1 MKAFIDCDCEILQ
14 KTLELFLKG
23 HAASAQDCDF
33 VISDEPQSSVKPLF
47 LIGEGGDLALPFSK
61 QMLLSKLE
69 DFQGELKRDLSEYG
83 AASAEDE
90 ICALF
95 DEFKAKIIEILR
107 RQNG

>member
-14 KTLELFLKG
+14 KTLELFLKDRV
-23 HAASAQDCDF
+23 ANAQDCDF

>member
-14 KTLELFLKG
+14 RTLELFLKD

-33 VISDEPQSSVKPLF
+33 VISDEPQSSAKRLF
-47 LIGEGGDLALPFSK
+47 LIGEDGDLTLPFSK
-61 QMLLSKLE
+61 NTLLSKLE
-69 DFQGELKRDLSEYG
+69 DFQGSLKRDFGEYD
-83 AASAEDE
+83 AAEEE

>member
-69 DFQGELKRDLSEYG
+69 DFQGELKWDFSEYDT
-83 AASAEDE
+83 AEAE

>member
-14 KTLELFLKG
+14 KTLELFLKD

-33 VISDEPQSSVKPLF
+33 VISDEPQSSAKPLF
-47 LIGEGGDLALPFSK
+47 LIGEGGDLTLPFSK
-61 QMLLSKLE
+61 NTLLTKLE
-69 DFQGELKRDLSEYG
+69 DFQGSLKRNLSGYDAVE
-83 AASAEDE
+83 EE

-95 DEFKAKIIEILR
+95 DEFKARIIEILR

>member
-14 KTLELFLKG
+14 KTLELFLKD

-33 VISDEPQSSVKPLF
+33 IISDEPRNSAKPLF
-47 LIGEGGDLALPFSK
+47 LVGEDGDLALPFSK
-61 QMLLSKLE
+61 NTLLSKLE
-69 DFQGELKRDLSEYG
+69 DFQGELKRDISRYDAAEY
-83 AASAEDE
+83 E

-95 DEFKAKIIEILR
+95 DEFKVKIIEILR

>member
-33 VISDEPQSSVKPLF
+33 VISDEPQSSAKPLF

-61 QMLLSKLE
+61 NTLLSKLE
-69 DFQGELKRDLSEYG
+69 DFQGSLKQDLSEYD
-83 AASAEDE
+83 AAEEE

-95 DEFKAKIIEILR
+95 DEFKARIIEILR

>member
-14 KTLELFLKG
+14 KTLELFLKD

-33 VISDEPQSSVKPLF
+33 VISDKPQSSAKPLF
-47 LIGEGGDLALPFSK
+47 LIGEDGDLALPFSK
-61 QMLLSKLE
+61 NTLLSRLA
-69 DFQGELKRDLSEYG
+69 DFQGELKRDLSEYD
-83 AASAEDE
+83 AAEAE

>member
-14 KTLELFLKG
+14 KTLELFLKD

-33 VISDEPQSSVKPLF
+33 VISDEPQSSAKPLF
-47 LIGEGGDLALPFSK
+47 LIGEGGDLTLPFSK
-61 QMLLSKLE
+61 NILLSKLE
-69 DFQGELKRDLSEYG
+69 DFQGSLKRDLSEYD
-83 AASAEDE
+83 ATEEE

>member
-14 KTLELFLKG
+14 RTLELFLKD
-23 HAASAQDCDF
+23 HAASVQDCDF
-33 VISDEPQSSVKPLF
+33 VISDEPQSSAKPLF

-61 QMLLSKLE
+61 NTLLSKLE
-69 DFQGELKRDLSEYG
+69 DFQGSLKQDLSGYD
-83 AASAEDE
+83 AAEAE
-90 ICALF
+90 IFALF

>member
-14 KTLELFLKG
+14 RTLELFLKDR
-23 HAASAQDCDF
+23 ATSAQDCDF
-33 VISDEPQSSVKPLF
+33 VISDELQSSAKPLF

-61 QMLLSKLE
+61 QMLLSTLE
-69 DFQGELKRDLSEYG
+69 DFQSELKRDFSGYN
-83 AASAEDE
+83 AAEEE

-95 DEFKAKIIEILR
+95 DEFKEKIIEILR

>member
-14 KTLELFLKG
+14 RTLELFLKDC
-23 HAASAQDCDF
+23 AASAQDCDF
-33 VISDEPQSSVKPLF
+33 VISDEPQSSAKPLF
-47 LIGEGGDLALPFSK
+47 LISESGDLALPFSK
-61 QMLLSKLE
+61 QMLLSRLE
-69 DFQGELKRDLSEYG
+69 DFQSELKRDFSECD

>member
-14 KTLELFLKG
+14 KTPELFLKD
-23 HAASAQDCDF
+23 HVASAQDCDF

-47 LIGEGGDLALPFSK
+47 LIGEDGDLALPFSK
-61 QMLLSKLE
+61 NTLLSRLE
-69 DFQGELKRDLSEYG
+69 DFQGSLKRDLSEYD
-83 AASAEDE
+83 ATEEE

>member
-1 MKAFIDCDCEILQ
+1 MKAFIGCDCEILQ
-14 KTLELFLKG
+14 RTLELFLKD
-23 HAASAQDCDF
+23 HAASAKDCDF
-33 VISDEPQSSVKPLF
+33 VISDEPQSSAKPLF

-61 QMLLSKLE
+61 NTLLSKLE
-69 DFQGELKRDLSEYG
+69 DFQGSLKRDLSEYDV
-83 AASAEDE
+83 AEEE

>member
-14 KTLELFLKG
+14 KTLELFLKD
-23 HAASAQDCDF
+23 HAESAQDCDF
-33 VISDEPQSSVKPLF
+33 VISDEPQSSAKPLF
-47 LIGEGGDLALPFSK
+47 LIGEGGDLTLPFSK

>member
-33 VISDEPQSSVKPLF
+33 VISDEQQSSAKPLF
-47 LIGEGGDLALPFSK
+47 LIGEGGDLTLPFSK
-61 QMLLSKLE
+61 NTLLTKLE
-69 DFQGELKRDLSEYG
+69 DFQGSLKRDFSEYDE
-83 AASAEDE
+83 AEAE

>member
-14 KTLELFLKG
+14 RTLGLFLKDR
-23 HAASAQDCDF
+23 ATSAQDCDF
-33 VISDEPQSSVKPLF
+33 VISDEPQSSAKPLF
-47 LIGEGGDLALPFSK
+47 LIGEGGDLTLPFSK
-61 QMLLSKLE
+61 NTLLSKLE
-69 DFQGELKRDLSEYG
+69 DFQSSLKRDLSEYD
-83 AASAEDE
+83 AAEEE

>member
-14 KTLELFLKG
+14 KTLELFLKD

-33 VISDEPQSSVKPLF
+33 MISDEPRNSAKPLF
-47 LIGEGGDLALPFSK
+47 LIGEGGDLTLPFSK
-61 QMLLSKLE
+61 SALLSKLE
-69 DFQGELKRDLSEYG
+69 DFQGELKRDFSEYDT
-83 AASAEDE
+83 AEAE

>member
-14 KTLELFLKG
+14 KTLELFLKD

-33 VISDEPQSSVKPLF
+33 VISDEPQSSAKPLF

-61 QMLLSKLE
+61 NTLLSKLE
-69 DFQGELKRDLSEYG
+69 DFQGSLKRGFSEYDT
-83 AASAEDE
+83 AEKE

-95 DEFKAKIIEILR
+95 DEFKARIIEILR

>member
-23 HAASAQDCDF
+23 HAASARDCDC
-33 VISDEPQSSVKPLF
+33 VISDEPRNSTKPLF
-47 LIGEGGDLALPFSK
+47 LIGDDGDLALPFSK
-61 QMLLSKLE
+61 HTLLSRLE
-69 DFQGELKRDLSEYG
+69 DFQGSLKRDFSECDT
-83 AASAEDE
+83 AEAE

>member
-14 KTLELFLKG
+14 KTLELFLKD
-23 HAASAQDCDF
+23 HAANAQDCDF
-33 VISDEPQSSVKPLF
+33 VISDEPRNSTKPLF
-47 LIGEGGDLALPFSK
+47 LIGEDGDLALPFSK

-69 DFQGELKRDLSEYG
+69 DFQGELKRDLSECD
-83 AASAEDE
+83 AAEAE

>member
-14 KTLELFLKG
+14 RTLELFLKD
-23 HAASAQDCDF
+23 HAASVQDCDF
-33 VISDEPQSSVKPLF
+33 MISDEPQSSAKPLF
-47 LIGEGGDLALPFSK
+47 LIGENGDLALPFSK

-95 DEFKAKIIEILR
+95 DEFKARIIEILR

>member
-14 KTLELFLKG
+14 KTLELFLKD

-33 VISDEPQSSVKPLF
+33 MISDEPRNSAKPLF
-47 LIGEGGDLALPFSK
+47 LIGEDGDLALPFSK
-61 QMLLSKLE
+61 QMLLSRLE
-69 DFQGELKRDLSEYG
+69 DFQGELKRDLSEYD
-83 AASAEDE
+83 AAEAE

-95 DEFKAKIIEILR
+95 DEFKARIIEILR

>member
-14 KTLELFLKG
+14 RTLELFLKDR
-23 HAASAQDCDF
+23 ATSAQDCDF
-33 VISDEPQSSVKPLF
+33 IISDEPRNSAKPLF
-47 LIGEGGDLALPFSK
+47 LVGEDGDLALPFSK

-69 DFQGELKRDLSEYG
+69 DFQGELKRDFSEYDE
-83 AASAEDE
+83 AEEE

-95 DEFKAKIIEILR
+95 DEFKARIIEILR

>member
-23 HAASAQDCDF
+23 HVASAQDCDF
-33 VISDEPQSSVKPLF
+33 VISDEPQSSTKPLF
-47 LIGEGGDLALPFSK
+47 LIGEDGDLALPFSR
-61 QMLLSKLE
+61 QMLLSRLE
-69 DFQGELKRDLSEYG
+69 DFQSSLRVDLSGYD
-83 AASAEDE
+83 AAEAE

>member
-14 KTLELFLKG
+14 KTLELFLKD

-33 VISDEPQSSVKPLF
+33 VISDEPQSSAKPLF
-47 LIGEGGDLALPFSK
+47 LIGEGGDLTLPFSK
-61 QMLLSKLE
+61 SALLSKLE
-69 DFQGELKRDLSEYG
+69 DFQGSLKRDFSEYD
-83 AASAEDE
+83 AAEEE

-95 DEFKAKIIEILR
+95 DEFKARIIEILR

>member
-14 KTLELFLKG
+14 KTLELFLKD
-23 HAASAQDCDF
+23 HAASTQDCDF
-33 VISDEPQSSVKPLF
+33 VISDDPQSSAKPLF
-47 LIGEGGDLALPFSK
+47 LIGEDGDLTLPFSK
-61 QMLLSKLE
+61 NTLLSKLE
-69 DFQGELKRDLSEYG
+69 DFQGLLKRDLSEYD
-83 AASAEDE
+83 AAEEE

>member
-33 VISDEPQSSVKPLF
+33 VISDELQSSAKPLF
-47 LIGEGGDLALPFSK
+47 LIGEDGDLALPFSK
-61 QMLLSKLE
+61 SALLSKLE
-69 DFQGELKRDLSEYG
+69 DFQGSLKRDLSGYD
-83 AASAEDE
+83 AAEGE

-95 DEFKAKIIEILR
+95 DEFKARIIEILR

>member
-14 KTLELFLKG
+14 RTLELFLKE
-23 HAASAQDCDF
+23 HTASAQDCDF
-33 VISDEPQSSVKPLF
+33 VISDEPQSSAKPLF

-61 QMLLSKLE
+61 NTLLSKLE
-69 DFQGELKRDLSEYG
+69 DFQGSLKRDLSEYD
-83 AASAEDE
+83 AAEEE

-95 DEFKAKIIEILR
+95 DEFKAKVIEILR

>member
-23 HAASAQDCDF
+23 HAASAQDCEF
-33 VISDEPQSSVKPLF
+33 VISDEPQSSAKPLF
-47 LIGEGGDLALPFSK
+47 LIGEDGDLALPFSK
-61 QMLLSKLE
+61 QMLLSTLE